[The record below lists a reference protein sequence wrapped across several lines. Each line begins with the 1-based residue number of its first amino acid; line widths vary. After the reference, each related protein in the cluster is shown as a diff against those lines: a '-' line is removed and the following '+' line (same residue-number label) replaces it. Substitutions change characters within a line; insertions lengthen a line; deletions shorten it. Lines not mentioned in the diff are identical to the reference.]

1 LNNTIEAQTSEA
13 KPEISFETFEA
24 KLKQASPNPQILDA
38 RTVEEYNYNH
48 IKGAIHIDAANDA
61 EFQKVADKLD
71 KKRPVFVYSINN
83 GRSVTV
89 AKKLKEQKFSE
100 TYVLPGGLSKWIGAG
115 RPVETTVGNG
125 LSVDQYKQ
133 LVQSEKLVLVDVQSK
148 FCGGCKKLAPIVDSV
163 ATEKAGELKVV
174 KIELFDNKQ
183 IGKEL
188 NIESIPTLILY
199 KDNKIVWQKSGFTS
213 KDALDKVISKEIA
226 LK

>member
-1 LNNTIEAQTSEA
+1 
-13 KPEISFETFEA
+13 
-24 KLKQASPNPQILDA
+24 
-38 RTVEEYNYNH
+38 
-48 IKGAIHIDAANDA
+48 
-61 EFQKVADKLD
+61 
-71 KKRPVFVYSINN
+71 
-83 GRSVTV
+83 VTV